1 MQEQVVA
8 AQATNAAVHHRAR
21 HFSMLAAGVGLDWVA
36 SRNTRGWRI
45 RCFSRI
51 GHRLSPVMAA
61 LGVVREFRRHIA
73 VLERVIAE
81 RQER

>member
-1 MQEQVVA
+1 M
-8 AQATNAAVHHRAR
+8 
-21 HFSMLAAGVGLDWVA
+21 GGLEKYP
-36 SRNTRGWRI
+36 RWRI
-45 RCFSRI
+45 RCFNRI

-61 LGVVREFRRHIA
+61 LGVVRELRRHIA